1 MPAVPLDGGYI
12 FKDGLASLVT
22 RIRRGIKAEQRDRIV
37 TRVTYLAAFLI
48 LALILW
54 QMIGPRI

>member
-1 MPAVPLDGGYI
+1 MPLDGGYI
-12 FKDGLASLVT
+12 FKDGMDRLLT
-22 RIRRGIKAEQRDRIV
+22 RFRRGIKAEERDRIARQV
-37 TRVTYLAAFLI
+37 SYLFALLI